1 MSTIH
6 LNRYFHFTELMR
18 DPAIE
23 CALKRYRS
31 DFDGTMQSMFVMTPS
46 HGKTEIIFF
55 FFHGMDGDCGDA
67 VILRELVKQQNA
79 TVIAFGGRGPAW
91 LADSFIADVK
101 QMLSQH
107 TEEFYLIGV
116 SMGGTQALSLAAL
129 LPQELKEKIRGVVAL
144 IPGSNLE
151 AIANN
156 STHYRVRN
164 TVIASNSDHKS
175 KSPINLVRE
184 YRTQL
189 PFVIFYNED
198 DTLLRS
204 DELKVF
210 INELRK
216 NGHPVATFT
225 EPGNHNFTFADFDF
239 GELMQRMGSDISIA
253 GAPLLEPHES

>member
-23 CALKRYRS
+23 CELKRYQS
-31 DFDGTMQSMFVMTPS
+31 NFDGTMQSMFVMKPAHRNPENT
-46 HGKTEIIFF
+46 FF

-67 VILRELVKQQNA
+67 VILRELVKQRNA

-91 LADSFIADVK
+91 LADSFIADME
-101 QMLSQH
+101 QMLSPH
-107 TEEFYLIGV
+107 SEDFYLMGV

-129 LPQELKEKIRGVVAL
+129 LPKEVQEKIQGVVAL

-156 STHYRVRN
+156 STHERVRN
-164 TVIASNSDHKS
+164 TLVASNSDHKA
-175 KSPINLVRE
+175 KSPINLVSK

-189 PFVIFYNED
+189 PFAIFYNED

-204 DELKVF
+204 DDLKIL
-210 INELRK
+210 INELRT

-225 EPGNHNFTFADFDF
+225 EPGNHDFTFADFDF
-239 GELMQRMGSDISIA
+239 GELMRHLGSDISIV
-253 GAPLLEPHES
+253 GAPRLKPHES